1 MNDKPAARR
10 VVLAALSTVYEPLGL
25 GSPFLLKD
33 RLIIQSLYKN
43 SLIWGEPI
51 DDNAAQEWFKWKNN
65 VMMMNRKSIA

>member
-33 RLIIQSLYKN
+33 RLIIQSLCKN